1 MKKTALFCALVLAA
15 SASLCAAQK
24 GNSKFGQMQGQQE
37 QMPDC
42 TQLTPDE
49 QNFANQM
56 MDVNNRNT
64 FCTQF
69 TQQQRQQAMRM
80 LGQQDDSGNTMNAD
94 QSVQQ
99 VMQRNGMSSMTDQQ
113 NVRASCA
120 KLTSD
125 EQNFANQM
133 MDMNNRNMFCTQ
145 FTKQQRQQA
154 MRMMGQQDSAG
165 NTMNADQSVQQ
176 VMQMGGMSPMSN
188 QQKSR
193 ASGGCPVK

>member
-1 MKKTALFCALVLAA
+1 MKKTALFCAFVLAA
-15 SASLCAAQK
+15 TASLSAAPK
-24 GNSKFGQMQGQQE
+24 GNTKLGQMQGQDE
-37 QMPDC
+37 MVDC

-49 QNFANQM
+49 QNFSNQL
-56 MDVNNRNT
+56 MDMNNRNM

-69 TQQQRQQAMRM
+69 TRQQRQQAMQMMGR
-80 LGQQDDSGNTMNAD
+80 QDDSGNMMNAD

-99 VMQRNGMSSMTDQQ
+99 VMQMGGMSSMNNQQ
-113 NVRASCA
+113 NTRASCA
-120 KLTSD
+120 KLSSD
-125 EQNFANQM
+125 EQNFSNQL

-154 MRMMGQQDSAG
+154 MRMMGQQDVSG

-188 QQKSR
+188 QQKGR